1 MSEFG
6 KDLDLN
12 EEFDFDAEE
21 TEEKDVFGD
30 DEEDD
35 EKEEGFLEAEIVE
48 DEPEPEPEPEP
59 KKTEKKEAPKKAEKK
74 EEPKKTETGIAQ
86 VETGKELGIS
96 EKATNSLE
104 NTKGV
109 VVGEIGMKVARVP
122 IERYKATTQKIDRI
136 SIITKKVIAV
146 KTHYF
151 DGVGSVLC
159 FERRCC
165 EIGGMPNVRYLFPI
179 VVYSTDNEGN
189 IVGKKL
195 DLKILS
201 AGEDLYKSII
211 TVNASCKGVGGID
224 QVDLFVTCT
233 DEKYQR
239 ISLNQAG
246 MAAWRKSKMA
256 TKFVIEKWNKDSEFA
271 YMAVARKVDEE
282 ALMKLL
288 GMEGTEGPQVFDDSN
303 TDLNSFFDDN

>member
-1 MSEFG
+1 MSD

-12 EEFDFDAEE
+12 EEFDLDAEY
-21 TEEKDVFGD
+21 EEKDLF
-30 DEEDD
+30 EDD
-35 EKEEGFLEAEIVE
+35 ENDENDEDVDFQEAEIVE
-48 DEPEPEPEPEP
+48 DEEEEPEPEPAP
-59 KKTEKKEAPKKAEKK
+59 KKTQDKAKPKQKPPVVEKAIEKVEGKGIGLSQKAE
-74 EEPKKTETGIAQ
+74 A
-86 VETGKELGIS
+86 
-96 EKATNSLE
+96 SLE
-104 NTKGV
+104 STRGV

-136 SIITKKVIAV
+136 SVITKKVIAV

-159 FERRCC
+159 MESKCC

-211 TVNASCKGVGGID
+211 TVNASCKAVGGID
-224 QVDLFVTCT
+224 QVDLYVTCT
-233 DEKYQR
+233 DEKFQR

-246 MAAWRKSKMA
+246 MAAWRKSKNA
-256 TKFVIEKWNKDSEFA
+256 TQFVVEKWAKDSEFA
-271 YMAVARKVDEE
+271 YMSVARKVDEE
-282 ALMKLL
+282 ALLKLL
-288 GMEGTEGPQVFDDSN
+288 GMEGTGEGPQVFDDSN